1 MSGTRFARLEWSVA
15 LAGLGLALLI
25 VWRAPSQAVVVLAV
39 TLAVGALA
47 AWIAVQDLKT
57 FTISD
62 SAILTIAI
70 LAVAYRWSAATPS
83 GDSVLETSLA
93 TGVDAILPGGMLL
106 LFREVYYR
114 RKGFDGL
121 GLGDVK
127 LAAAGGLLVGAAG
140 FSWALF
146 AASLLALAF
155 VAAGRLLAKG
165 DHSGAP
171 LASSDKLAFG
181 ALLAPAL
188 WTVWIAQQAP
198 LLLPYAER

>member
-1 MSGTRFARLEWSVA
+1 MSSWTLARRLEWSVA
-15 LAGLGLALLI
+15 LAGAALAALI
-25 VWRAPSQAVVVLAV
+25 VWLGEDAAFGVRAV

-47 AWIAVQDLKT
+47 VWIAVQDLKV

-62 SAILTIAI
+62 SAILAIAV
-70 LAVAYRWSAATPS
+70 LAIAYRWSAAALAGDAAPPTLLAV
-83 GDSVLETSLA
+83 GLDSV
-93 TGVDAILPGGMLL
+93 LPGGMLL

-146 AASLLALAF
+146 AASLLALSF
-155 VAAGRLLAKG
+155 VGLSRLLAKTG
-165 DHSGAP
+165 RKPFLG
-171 LASSDKLAFG
+171 SDKLAFG

-188 WTVWIAQQAP
+188 WAVWIAQQMP
-198 LLLPYAER
+198 MLLPYAER